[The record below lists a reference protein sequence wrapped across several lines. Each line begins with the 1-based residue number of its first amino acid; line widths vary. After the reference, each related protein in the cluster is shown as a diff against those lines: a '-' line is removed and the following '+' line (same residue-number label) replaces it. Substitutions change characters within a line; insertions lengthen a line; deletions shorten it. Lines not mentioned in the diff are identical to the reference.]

1 MTYTSSF
8 KGCSGVSQVRDMGVG
23 VRGVGGMLYAGRLTL
38 SDDFHSSSFFP
49 YLSHFFHQRESEFL
63 SNRGRQ
69 GLSSIL
75 FICNG

>member
-8 KGCSGVSQVRDMGVG
+8 KGCSGVSQVRDVGVG

-49 YLSHFFHQRESEFL
+49 YLSHFFSSERIRVSKQQRKA
-63 SNRGRQ
+63 GTK
-69 GLSSIL
+69 
-75 FICNG
+75 